1 MYQTD
6 GEVYEAAAAY
16 AAERL
21 VEAARDGV
29 VSVAV
34 SGGRAGRALLGALA
48 LLPEIPWHAVD
59 VFFTEELCPPTPAG
73 HRALHVARE
82 TLLSPRGVAPERV
95 HPIDVDGGVP
105 DAVAAAYE
113 TELARVLG
121 VPLVLDVVLLEMGA
135 AGEVAGVAPE
145 SEAAHTAR
153 AVAVTPAG
161 ALLAQPR
168 ADRVTLTAATLAAA
182 RCVVVTVTGAER
194 GDALAAALREPPDPR
209 RRPAQVV
216 LPSPRAMWFVDR
228 AAAEPLLRD
237 ARLADQ

>member
-1 MYQTD
+1 M
-6 GEVYEAAAAY
+6 
-16 AAERL
+16 RWMSSSPRSC
-21 VEAARDGV
+21 ARPHRQ
-29 VSVAV
+29 A
-34 SGGRAGRALLGALA
+34 
-48 LLPEIPWHAVD
+48 
-59 VFFTEELCPPTPAG
+59 

-82 TLLSPRGVAPERV
+82 TLLSPRAVAPERV
-95 HPIDVDGGVP
+95 HPIDVDAGAP

-135 AGEVAGVAPE
+135 AGEVAGVVPE

-161 ALLAQPR
+161 AVPAQPR

-182 RCVVVTVTGAER
+182 RCVVVTVTGADR
-194 GDALAAALREPPDPR
+194 GDALAAALREPPDQR

-216 LPSPRAMWFVDR
+216 LPSARAMWFVDR
-228 AAAEPLLRD
+228 AAADPLLRD
-237 ARLADQ
+237 ARPADQ